1 MKRETIRR
9 HHLSRIQKMKGIKI
23 PMIQDIYPHKLH
35 NEYNPSARVQESSP
49 ILNIFNGKV
58 LVHTE
63 QFDNGI
69 VAFPMKK
76 ELPEELEYTYLF
88 KVDNREYFLWN
99 KELSED
105 SIPEGYSYV
114 EERSIRKESK
124 GPCEEVFAATTAKH
138 LSDWYRDAC
147 FCGRCGTKMVPHDK
161 ERAMSCPSCG
171 YIAYPRIM
179 PAVIVGV
186 KNGDKLL
193 LTKYRTGFAH
203 NALIAGFTEIGE
215 TAEET
220 VMREVMEE
228 AGIKV
233 KNIHYYKSQ
242 PWGTAN
248 DLLLGFYCEVDGDD
262 TITMD
267 RHELKYAEWVQRE
280 EIVLQPGNFS
290 LTNEMMRRFKEGYEV

>member
-1 MKRETIRR
+1 
-9 HHLSRIQKMKGIKI
+9 
-23 PMIQDIYPHKLH
+23 MIQDIYPHKLH
-35 NEYNPSARVQESSP
+35 NEYDPSARVQESSP
-49 ILNIFNGKV
+49 ILNISNGKV

-76 ELPEELEYTYLF
+76 ELPEKLEYTYLF

-105 SIPEGYSYV
+105 SIPKGYSYV

-124 GPCEEVFAATTAKH
+124 GPCEEVF
-138 LSDWYRDAC
+138 
-147 FCGRCGTKMVPHDK
+147 
-161 ERAMSCPSCG
+161 
-171 YIAYPRIM
+171 
-179 PAVIVGV
+179 
-186 KNGDKLL
+186 GDKLL

>member
-49 ILNIFNGKV
+49 ILNISNGKV

-69 VAFPMKK
+69 VAVPLKK

-88 KVDNREYFLWN
+88 KVDDREYFLWN
-99 KELSED
+99 EELSED
-105 SIPEGYSYV
+105 SIPEGYSYI

-124 GPCEEVFAATTAKH
+124 GPCEEVFAVTTAKH
-138 LSDWYRDAC
+138 LSDWYRDTC

-203 NALIAGFTEIGE
+203 NARL
-215 TAEET
+215 
-220 VMREVMEE
+220 
-228 AGIKV
+228 
-233 KNIHYYKSQ
+233 
-242 PWGTAN
+242 P
-248 DLLLGFYCEVDGDD
+248 
-262 TITMD
+262 
-267 RHELKYAEWVQRE
+267 
-280 EIVLQPGNFS
+280 VLQR
-290 LTNEMMRRFKEGYEV
+290 LEKRQKKRLCVK

>member
-35 NEYNPSARVQESSP
+35 NEYNPSARVKESSP
-49 ILNIFNGKV
+49 ILNISNGKV

-138 LSDWYRDAC
+138 LSDW
-147 FCGRCGTKMVPHDK
+147 
-161 ERAMSCPSCG
+161 
-171 YIAYPRIM
+171 
-179 PAVIVGV
+179 
-186 KNGDKLL
+186 
-193 LTKYRTGFAH
+193 
-203 NALIAGFTEIGE
+203 
-215 TAEET
+215 
-220 VMREVMEE
+220 
-228 AGIKV
+228 
-233 KNIHYYKSQ
+233 
-242 PWGTAN
+242 
-248 DLLLGFYCEVDGDD
+248 
-262 TITMD
+262 
-267 RHELKYAEWVQRE
+267 
-280 EIVLQPGNFS
+280 
-290 LTNEMMRRFKEGYEV
+290 